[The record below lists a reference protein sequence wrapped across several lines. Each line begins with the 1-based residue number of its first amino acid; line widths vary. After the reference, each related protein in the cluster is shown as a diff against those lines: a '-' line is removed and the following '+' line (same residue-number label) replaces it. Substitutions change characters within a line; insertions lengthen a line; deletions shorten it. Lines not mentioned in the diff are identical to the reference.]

1 MFRGRFE
8 HTIDPKGRVSIPA
21 KFRELLGEKYDDRLI
36 ITTGLDSCLVAFPY
50 GEWVNVEEKV
60 SSLSMVKKEVKAFQ
74 RVFISGATE
83 CPIDKLGRV
92 LIPPTLRSHAQLEK
106 DVVFAGMLKKFERRK
121 GILRRWAKP
130 LPPWAS
136 RSWESEVICRFWSR
150 RSSSSSTA
158 DRTGFTWMEPWE
170 AEDTAGKFWK
180 KALPREG

>member
-36 ITTGLDSCLVAFPY
+36 ITTGLDPCLVAFPY

-106 DVVFAGMLKKFERRK
+106 DVVFAGMLEKFEIWNQERF
-121 GILRRWAKP
+121 L
-130 LPPWAS
+130 
-136 RSWESEVICRFWSR
+136 EVIRK
-150 RSSSSSTA
+150 
-158 DRTGFTWMEPWE
+158 
-170 AEDTAGKFWK
+170 AEENSDEMSETLA
-180 KALPREG
+180 ALGL